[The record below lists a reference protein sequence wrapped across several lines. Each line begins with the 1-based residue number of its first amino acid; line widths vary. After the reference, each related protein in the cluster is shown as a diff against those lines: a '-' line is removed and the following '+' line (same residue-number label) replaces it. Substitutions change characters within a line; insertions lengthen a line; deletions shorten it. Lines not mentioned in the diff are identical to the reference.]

1 LYNAGSHDIYWL
13 GTMVETAFRCNSYL
27 IRDGREALIVDPGSR
42 HTSQQLQQRVAQI
55 LPPEEIT
62 GLILCHQDPDVAA
75 SMVDWLQI
83 NPQIR
88 IITSPRTHVL
98 LPHYGI
104 TDYDYHDIAENPLL
118 RLPSGAEL
126 EFIEAPFLHS
136 PGAFAT
142 YDRGAN
148 VLFSGDIWAALDMD
162 WRLIVRDMASHMVN
176 MDLFHLDYM
185 ASNVAARG
193 FIKRLGGKTI
203 DAIMPQHG
211 SIIDQ
216 NNVPAALDYLE
227 NLQCGTDL
235 IYAEL
240 T

>member
-1 LYNAGSHDIYWL
+1 
-13 GTMVETAFRCNSYL
+13 
-27 IRDGREALIVDPGSR
+27 
-42 HTSQQLQQRVAQI
+42 
-55 LPPEEIT
+55 
-62 GLILCHQDPDVAA
+62 
-75 SMVDWLQI
+75 
-83 NPQIR
+83 
-88 IITSPRTHVL
+88 
-98 LPHYGI
+98 
-104 TDYDYHDIAENPLL
+104 
-118 RLPSGAEL
+118 
-126 EFIEAPFLHS
+126 
-136 PGAFAT
+136 
-142 YDRGAN
+142 
-148 VLFSGDIWAALDMD
+148 
-162 WRLIVRDMASHMVN
+162 MASHMVN